1 MKIPQILDRIK
12 KLNKPFIM
20 IMPSSKINTQYF
32 RKLFGSD
39 DDPIQIIIPQKRIQF
54 LKMIDVQLILRD
66 CLIKPSDWSV
76 EISGPTAVAEV
87 KDKDY
92 AQDHP

>member
-1 MKIPQILDRIK
+1 
-12 KLNKPFIM
+12 M

-54 LKMIDVQLILRD
+54 LKMIDGKVY
-66 CLIKPSDWSV
+66 KN
-76 EISGPTAVAEV
+76 AKKV
-87 KDKDY
+87 KLKKK
-92 AQDHP
+92 